1 MKALHIVSSILL
13 IVGGLNWM
21 GHVWG
26 YELSRFI
33 SNEQVMNGVYILVGL
48 AAIFEIVTHKGNC
61 KACGMGTNSGAM

>member
-1 MKALHIVSSILL
+1 
-13 IVGGLNWM
+13 M